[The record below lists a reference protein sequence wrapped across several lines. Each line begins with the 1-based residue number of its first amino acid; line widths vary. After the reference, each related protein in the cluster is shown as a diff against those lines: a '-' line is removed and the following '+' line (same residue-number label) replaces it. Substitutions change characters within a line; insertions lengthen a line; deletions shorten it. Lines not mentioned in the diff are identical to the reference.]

1 MRLSTLFF
9 FFFFPFLTFSQESLE
24 PLGTNPQLVRE
35 SKASTRSI
43 DALFV
48 YAIDTIHLPIKD
60 DFSRDRFKKYTAKP
74 TDSNV
79 YDSVFYAIYNGGIP
93 EVDTA
98 AFMLDTTYHYQYTP
112 TATPDSF
119 QIDTFPLPS
128 LGTRTI
134 CDLSSYPVTCITVS
148 VWPPYNT
155 DDTIGTPA
163 NPDNIYG
170 VFPPDAE
177 QDSAQVYFV
186 RATDTLSFWQDNYV
200 YLNND
205 YAINPPTIG
214 VVTFDGLNENGYPYD
229 FSTAFTYGKAD
240 YLTSK
245 PIFLDTKPNG
255 FPYTLSD
262 SIYLSFY
269 YQPQGLGNEPEP
281 EDSLVLQFYSPND
294 DEWVS
299 MWKVDGRQLDTNFS
313 QVMVKIT
320 DVRFL
325 EAGFKFRFLNYASL
339 SGSFDH
345 WNLDYVFLGS
355 SRFSSDTVRDDVAFQ
370 LPSHTLLKNY
380 TAMPWKHFKWETT
393 SAMKDSIFVFQRN
406 NNAAGRLVGS
416 NKMEIFYQS
425 TLQQT
430 ILNTNTPSISGF
442 TDFATEYKLPV
453 GYFYDTMVN
462 DTNASF
468 LVEVTHNTTPDFTR
482 TNDTLRFVQEFSD
495 YYSYD
500 DGTAEAA
507 YGVQGLGGLNSKI
520 ASRFSLVQGDTI
532 KSVFIHF
539 TPSAYNMSSTTF
551 IITLWNESGGKP
563 GSILYQKVSLDVPR
577 YNLGVNGFYEYPLDS
592 NHYLPA
598 GNYFVGISQTTPDR
612 INIGFDKNLNNL
624 DNTYYNSNGIWQKSG
639 FEGTLMIRPSF
650 VYQRDYSVGLST
662 KLIQPK
668 ITVYPNPAQSH
679 ISIELSSE
687 MEIKQIEV
695 IDLTGK
701 LVISTTFV
709 SSLDVSFLNKGMYVM
724 RVTDEKDRQIITRF
738 VKN

>member
-1 MRLSTLFF
+1 MRLSFLLFLSLLPTLI
-9 FFFFPFLTFSQESLE
+9 FSQESLE
-24 PLGTNPQLVRE
+24 PLRINPSLVRK
-35 SKASTRSI
+35 SKAQTRSI
-43 DALFV
+43 DKLFV
-48 YAIDTIHLPIKD
+48 YAMDTIHLPIKD
-60 DFSRDRFKKYTAKP
+60 DFSTDRFKKYTAKS
-74 TDSNV
+74 TDANV
-79 YDSVFYAIYNGGIP
+79 YDSLFHVIYNGGLP
-93 EVDTA
+93 DVDTA
-98 AFMLDTTYHYQYTP
+98 RYMLDTTYHYQYTP

-119 QIDTFPLPS
+119 QIDTFPLVPI
-128 LGTRTI
+128 GTRTI
-134 CDLSSYPVTCITVS
+134 CDLNAYPVVCNTVT
-148 VWPPYNT
+148 VWPAYNT
-155 DDTIGTPA
+155 DDTIGTAA
-163 NPDNIYG
+163 NPDNVYG
-170 VFPPDAE
+170 VFPPDVE
-177 QDSAQVYFV
+177 QDSAQVFFV
-186 RATDTLSFWQDNYV
+186 RATDTQSYWQDNQV

-255 FPYTLSD
+255 LPYSLSD

-294 DEWVS
+294 NEWVS
-299 MWKVDGRQLDTNFS
+299 MWKADGTQLDTNFT
-313 QVMVKIT
+313 QVMIKIT

-325 EAGFKFRFLNYASL
+325 KAGFKFRFLNYASL

-345 WNLDYVFLGS
+345 WNLDYVFFGS
-355 SRFSSDTVRDDVAFQ
+355 SRFSTDRVRDDVAFQ
-370 LPSHTLLKNY
+370 LPSHTLLNRY
-380 TAMPWKHFKWETT
+380 TAMPWKHFKWETN
-393 SAMKDSIFVFQRN
+393 SAMVDSVFVFQRN
-406 NNAAGRLVGS
+406 NNTAGRLVGS
-416 NKMEIFYQS
+416 NQMEIFYHS
-425 TLQQT
+425 ALQQT
-430 ILNTNTPSISGF
+430 IVNTNTPSIPGL
-442 TDFATEYKLPV
+442 TDFQTEYKIPT
-453 GYFYDTMVN
+453 GYFYDTSVN

-468 LVEVTHNTTPDFTR
+468 LVQVTHNTTPDFTR

-520 ASRFSLVQGDTI
+520 ASRFSLSQGDTI

-551 IITLWNESGGKP
+551 IITLWNESGNRP
-563 GSILYQKVSLDVPR
+563 GSVIYEKVTLDVPR

-592 NHYLPA
+592 NHFLPS

-612 INIGFDKNLNNL
+612 INIGFDKNINNL
-624 DNTYYNSNGIWQKSG
+624 DNTYYNSNGVWQKSG

-650 VYQRDYSVGLST
+650 VYQRDYSVGLNENEE
-662 KLIQPK
+662 QPSV
-668 ITVYPNPAQSH
+668 IVFPNPANSQ
-679 ISIELSSE
+679 ISVELSSSNT
-687 MEIKQIEV
+687 IKNIEV

-701 LVISTTFV
+701 LVISSTFV
-709 SSLDVSFLNKGMYVM
+709 SALDVSHLKNGMYVM
-724 RVTDEKDRQIITRF
+724 RITDEKNRQVITRF

>member
-1 MRLSTLFF
+1 MRLSFLLFLS
-9 FFFFPFLTFSQESLE
+9 FLPILIFSQESLE
-24 PLGTNPQLVRE
+24 PLGINPSLVRK
-35 SKASTRSI
+35 SKAQPRSI
-43 DALFV
+43 DELFV
-48 YAIDTIHLPIKD
+48 YAMDTIHLPIID
-60 DFSRDRFKKYTAKP
+60 DFSNDRFKKYTAKS

-79 YDSVFYAIYNGGIP
+79 LDSVFHVIYDGGIP
-93 EVDTA
+93 DVDTA
-98 AFMLDTTYHYQYTP
+98 KFMLDTTYHYQYTP

-119 QIDTFPLPS
+119 QIDTFPLPVMGS
-128 LGTRTI
+128 RTI
-134 CDLSSYPVTCITVS
+134 CDLSSYPVTCTTVN
-148 VWPPYNT
+148 VWPAYNT

-170 VFPPDAE
+170 VFPPDVE

-186 RATDTLSFWQDNYV
+186 SATDTTSFWQDNHV

-205 YAINPPTIG
+205 YAINPPSIG

-245 PIFLDTKPNG
+245 PIYLDAKPNG
-255 FPYTLSD
+255 FPYSLSD

-269 YQPQGLGNEPEP
+269 YQPQGLGNEPEA

-294 DEWVS
+294 NEWVS
-299 MWKVDGRQLDTNFS
+299 MWKVDGRQLDTNFT
-313 QVMVKIT
+313 QVMIKIT

-345 WNLDYVFLGS
+345 WNLDYVFFGS
-355 SRFSSDTVRDDVAFQ
+355 SRFSTDRVRDDVAFQ
-370 LPSHTLLKNY
+370 LPSHTLLNRY

-393 SAMKDSIFVFQRN
+393 SAMVDSIFVFQRN
-406 NNAAGRLVGS
+406 NNTSGRLVGS
-416 NKMEIFYQS
+416 NQMEIFYNS
-425 TLQQT
+425 ALQQT
-430 ILNTNTPSISGF
+430 ILNTNTPSIPGL
-442 TDFATEYKLPV
+442 TDFTTEYKMPS
-453 GYFYDTMVN
+453 GFFYDTLVN

-468 LVEVTHNTTPDFTR
+468 LVQVTHNTTPDFTR
-482 TNDTLRFVQEFSD
+482 TNDTLRFIQEFSD

-507 YGVQGLGGLNSKI
+507 YGVQGLGGLNPKI
-520 ASRFSLVQGDTI
+520 ASRFALAQGDTL
-532 KSVFIHF
+532 KSVFFHF

-551 IITLWNESGGKP
+551 VITVWNEAGGNP
-563 GSILYQKVSLDVPR
+563 GSILYEKISLDVPR

-612 INIGFDKNLNNL
+612 INIGFDKNIDNIE
-624 DNTYYNSNGIWQKSG
+624 NTYYNSNGIWRQSG
-639 FEGTLMIRPSF
+639 FEGALMIRPSF
-650 VYQRDYSVGLST
+650 VYQRDYSVGLADT
-662 KLIQPK
+662 EILPEVK
-668 ITVYPNPAQSH
+668 VFPNPAHSH
-679 ISIELSSE
+679 ISVEILANT
-687 MEIKQIEV
+687 EIKNIEV

-709 SSLDVSFLNKGMYVM
+709 TNLDISYLTNGMYVM
-724 RVTDEKDRQIITRF
+724 KITDEKNRQIITRF

>member
-1 MRLSTLFF
+1 MRILSICLF
-9 FFFFPFLTFSQESLE
+9 LFSSVLSLAQESLE
-24 PLGTNPQLVRE
+24 PLGINPSLVR
-35 SKASTRSI
+35 KNAPTQRSI
-43 DALFV
+43 DELFI

-60 DFSRDRFKKYTAKP
+60 DFSSNRFKQYNAKP
-74 TDSNV
+74 SDANV
-79 YDSVFYAIYNGGIP
+79 YDSLFHVIYNAGVP

-98 AFMLDTTYHYQYTP
+98 TFMLDTTYHYQYTP

-119 QIDTFPLPS
+119 QIDTFPLAPIG
-128 LGTRTI
+128 LRTI
-134 CDLSSYPVTCITVS
+134 CDLDAYPVVCNTVT

-163 NPDNIYG
+163 NPDNIFG
-170 VFPPDAE
+170 VFPPDVQ

-186 RATDTLSFWQDNYV
+186 KATDTLSYWQDNYV

-245 PIFLDTKPNG
+245 PIFLDIKPSG
-255 FPYTLSD
+255 FPYTLAD
-262 SIYLSFY
+262 SIYLSFF

-294 DEWVS
+294 NQWVS
-299 MWKVDGRQLDTNFS
+299 MWKVDGTSLDTSFK
-313 QVMVKIT
+313 QVMIKIT
-320 DVRFL
+320 DTRFL
-325 EAGFKFRFLNYASL
+325 EAGFKFRFVNYASL

-345 WNLDYVFLGS
+345 WNVDYVFLDQ
-355 SRFSSDTVRDDVAFQ
+355 SRFSTDKVRDDVAFQ
-370 LPSHTLLKNY
+370 LPSHTLLEKY
-380 TAMPWKHFKWETT
+380 TAMPWKHFKWEIDG
-393 SAMKDSIFVFQRN
+393 AMKDSIFVFQRN
-406 NNAAGRLVGS
+406 NNSSGRLIGG
-416 NKMEIFYQS
+416 NRLDIFYKTS
-425 TLQQT
+425 LEQT
-430 ILNTNTPSISGF
+430 IFNTNTPSINGLSNF
-442 TDFATEYKLPV
+442 KTEYKIPS
-453 GYFYDTMVN
+453 GYFFDTTVN

-468 LVEVTHNTTPDFTR
+468 LVEVKHNTTPDFCR
-482 TNDTLRFVQEFSD
+482 TNDTLRFTQEFSD
-495 YYSYD
+495 FYSYD

-520 ASRFSLVQGDTI
+520 ASRFSLTRGDTI
-532 KSVFIHF
+532 KSVFFHF

-551 IITLWNESGGKP
+551 VITLWSESGGKP
-563 GSILYQKVSLDVPR
+563 GSIIYEKVTLDVPR

-612 INIGFDKNLNNL
+612 INIGFDKNINNL
-624 DNTYYNSNGIWQKSG
+624 DNTYYNSNGIWRKSG

-650 VYQRDYSVGLST
+650 VYQRDYSVGILENAS
-662 KLIQPK
+662 IPK
-668 ITVYPNPAQSH
+668 AKVFPNPAHDQ
-679 ISIELSSE
+679 ITVELSSNE
-687 MEIKQIEV
+687 KIKHIDV

-701 LVISTTFV
+701 LVISTTFAATMDI
-709 SSLDVSFLNKGMYVM
+709 SQLKNGMYIM
-724 RVTDEKDRQIITRF
+724 RITDEKNRLISTRF

>member
-1 MRLSTLFF
+1 MRLIYICFFLCISLFS
-9 FFFFPFLTFSQESLE
+9 FSQESLQ
-24 PLGTNPQLVRE
+24 PLGINPTVVRQSKLVN
-35 SKASTRSI
+35 RSI
-43 DALFV
+43 DELFI

-60 DFSRDRFKKYTAKP
+60 DFSRDRFKKFNAKS

-79 YDSVFYAIYNGGIP
+79 YDSLFYVIYNGGIP
-93 EVDTA
+93 DVDTA
-98 AFMLDTTYHYQYTP
+98 KFMLDTTYHYQYTP

-119 QIDTFPLPS
+119 QIDTFPLLPM
-128 LGTRTI
+128 GTRTI
-134 CDLSSYPVTCITVS
+134 CDLNGYPVVCNTVT

-155 DDTIGTPA
+155 DDTIGTAA

-170 VFPPDAE
+170 VFPPDVE
-177 QDSAQVYFV
+177 QDSAQVFFV
-186 RATDTLSFWQDNYV
+186 KATDTLSYWQDNFV
-200 YLNND
+200 YLNDD

-245 PIFLDTKPNG
+245 PIFLDVKPNG
-255 FPYTLSD
+255 FPYTLTD

-269 YQPQGLGNEPEP
+269 YQPQGLGNEPEL
-281 EDSLVLQFYSPND
+281 EDSLVLQFFSPND
-294 DEWVS
+294 NEWVS
-299 MWKVDGRQLDTNFS
+299 MWKANGTQLDTNFK
-313 QVMVKIT
+313 QVMIKIT

-325 EAGFKFRFLNYASL
+325 EAGFKFRFVNYASL

-345 WNLDYVFLGS
+345 WHVDYVFFDQ
-355 SRFSSDTVRDDVAFQ
+355 SRFSTDDVRDDVAFQ
-370 LPSHTLLKNY
+370 KPTHTLLEKY
-380 TAMPWKHFKWETT
+380 VSMPWKHYKWETIA
-393 SAMKDSIFVFQRN
+393 AMRDSIFVNQRN
-406 NNAAGRLVGS
+406 NNSAGRLIGGNS
-416 NKMEIFYQS
+416 MDIYYNSI
-425 TLQQT
+425 LQQS
-430 ILNTNTPSISGF
+430 IINPNTPSVPGF
-442 TDFATEYKLPV
+442 TNFNTEYKIPS
-453 GYFYDTMVN
+453 GYFFDTLVN

-468 LVEVTHNTTPDFTR
+468 LIEVKHNTTPDFCR

-520 ASRFSLVQGDTI
+520 ASRFSLKQGDTM
-532 KSVFIHF
+532 KSVFFHF

-551 IITLWNESGGKP
+551 VITLWSESGGKP
-563 GSILYQKVSLDVPR
+563 GTVLYEKITLDVPR

-612 INIGFDKNLNNL
+612 INIGFDKNINNL
-624 DNTYYNSNGIWQKSG
+624 DNTYYNSNGVWTKSG

-650 VYQRDYSVGLST
+650 VYQRDYSVGVSET
-662 KLIQPK
+662 EFRP
-668 ITVYPNPAQSH
+668 TVKVFPNPSNSQ
-679 ISIELSSE
+679 ISVRMSTNDK
-687 MEIKQIEV
+687 IKNIDV

-709 SSLDVSFLNKGMYVM
+709 STLDVSNLNNGLYVM
-724 RVTDEKDRQIITRF
+724 RVTDEKNRQIITRF